1 MDRPESQIMS
11 LEKTKVM
18 VPLSMVSAMEGLLYF
33 DRSQEDYTVFCNDIE
48 RDFRSGMK
56 VKNIAKKR
64 GISKQRVI
72 TILKNKGLVGK

>member
-1 MDRPESQIMS
+1 MDSRPQTMAFVEMLALGMEVSKEIRR
-11 LEKTKVM
+11 EK
-18 VPLSMVSAMEGLLYF
+18 E
-33 DRSQEDYTVFCNDIE
+33 QEDYTAFCNDIE